1 MKVVRILLLLLSAV
15 CGLSLYAAQSDLDRL
30 DGYVARRAEYVA
42 RKQHSIDRIKAQ
54 LRPSMTADER
64 LAIYD
69 RLFEAYYTFRFDSAM
84 VYVKRGSQLA
94 ESAHNSYFQDNFR
107 IQQGL
112 LLATSGYYSQ
122 GEAVLQSIRPEGLP
136 SELQFKYY
144 YFVW

>member
-54 LRPSMTADER
+54 LRPSMTAVER

-69 RLFEAYYTFRFDSAM
+69 RLFEAYYTVDRVSTQ
-84 VYVKRGSQLA
+84 QLFSRQLPHTPRPPA
-94 ESAHNSYFQDNFR
+94 CYQW
-107 IQQGL
+107 L
-112 LLATSGYYSQ
+112 L
-122 GEAVLQSIRPEGLP
+122 
-136 SELQFKYY
+136 
-144 YFVW
+144 